1 MIYTPEKTKA
11 AEKRIAAAW
20 DGPKYYGP
28 VHVQLIIDTEGIAVV
43 VEPVDVENTSK
54 LRGDL
59 DNYVKTV
66 MDGLNDV
73 AWEDDRQVVKI
84 TAIKL

>member
-1 MIYTPEKTKA
+1 MIYTPEKTRQ
-11 AEKRIAAAW
+11 AEKKIAELW
-20 DGPKYYGP
+20 DGPKYVGP
-28 VHVQLIIDTEGIAVV
+28 VHVQLIIDAEGIAVV
-43 VEPVDVENTSK
+43 VEPVDTEQMSK

-66 MDGLNDV
+66 MDGLNGV
-73 AWEDDRQVVKI
+73 AWEDDKQVVKI